1 MATSTIRTEVVGSL
15 LRPAELWQEMQ
26 RVYEPGHT
34 AVMGEERG
42 KDRDRLH
49 ELEDKY
55 IREVVKRQEDIGL
68 DVLTDGELR
77 RYMFTGSFYDSVDG
91 IAPDPNGV
99 LFYDLDGTEHRY
111 DGTPRIVAKLHKID
125 DPLRREVEFMTSVT
139 DHLFKV
145 TLPAGSF
152 SVLPFVFHNGETEH
166 VYESRDQ
173 LRDDIIGIERASI
186 DEAIGAGARY
196 IQLDYPLYPI
206 LVDPQYEDIFGSLG
220 LTIDGLMDECIAA
233 DRQIV
238 EGLPDD
244 VHLSMHL
251 CRGNWKSRH
260 MTNGSLEPV
269 AERMFNELPYDTFL
283 VEWEDTSREGGYE
296 PLRFVPKGK
305 TVAVGVVSSKDP
317 RVESVDEIVERIE
330 EASKFLD
337 VSQLAITTQCG
348 FASAGEGNDALSQ
361 DDQWRKLEN
370 MVAAADR
377 IWDRA
382 AA

>member
-1 MATSTIRTEVVGSL
+1 
-15 LRPAELWQEMQ
+15 
-26 RVYEPGHT
+26 
-34 AVMGEERG
+34 
-42 KDRDRLH
+42 
-49 ELEDKY
+49 
-55 IREVVKRQEDIGL
+55 
-68 DVLTDGELR
+68 
-77 RYMFTGSFYDSVDG
+77 
-91 IAPDPNGV
+91 
-99 LFYDLDGTEHRY
+99 
-111 DGTPRIVAKLHKID
+111 
-125 DPLRREVEFMTSVT
+125 
-139 DHLFKV
+139 
-145 TLPAGSF
+145 
-152 SVLPFVFHNGETEH
+152 
-166 VYESRDQ
+166 
-173 LRDDIIGIERASI
+173 
-186 DEAIGAGARY
+186 
-196 IQLDYPLYPI
+196 
-206 LVDPQYEDIFGSLG
+206 
-220 LTIDGLMDECIAA
+220 
-233 DRQIV
+233 
-238 EGLPDD
+238 
-244 VHLSMHL
+244 MHL

-337 VSQLAITTQCG
+337 ISQLAITTQCG

>member
-1 MATSTIRTEVVGSL
+1 MAKPEIRTETVGSL

-42 KDRDRLH
+42 KDRSRLQ
-49 ELEDKY
+49 ELQDKY
-55 IREVVKRQEDIGL
+55 IREVVARQEQIGL
-68 DVLTDGELR
+68 DVITDGELR
-77 RYMFTGSFYDSVDG
+77 RFMFTGSFYDSVDG
-91 IAPDPNGV
+91 IGPAPQGV
-99 LFYDLDGTEHRY
+99 KFYDDEGNEY
-111 DGTPRIVAKLHKID
+111 EYEGTPRIEGKLHKID
-125 DPLRREVEFMTSVT
+125 DPLRREAEFMSSIT
-139 DHLFKV
+139 DRLFKV

-152 SVLPFVFHNGETEH
+152 GVLPFIFHNGVTETI
-166 VYESRDQ
+166 YESREELLDA
-173 LRDDIIGIERASI
+173 IIAIERQSI
-186 DEAIGAGARY
+186 DEAIAAGAKY

-206 LVDPQYEDIFGSLG
+206 LVDEQYIGIFADMG
-220 LTIDGLMDECIAA
+220 LTVDQLMDECIAA
-233 DRQIV
+233 DRRIV

-244 VHLSMHL
+244 VYLGMHL

-260 MTNGSLEPV
+260 MTSGSLEPV

-305 TVAVGVVSSKDP
+305 KVAVGVVSSKDP
-317 RVESVDEIVERIE
+317 QVESEDELVRRIE
-330 EASKFLD
+330 ECSKFLD

-348 FASAGEGNDALSQ
+348 FASAGEGNDALSE
-361 DDQWRKLEN
+361 DDQWRKLET
-370 MVAAADR
+370 MVKAANR

-382 AA
+382 VA